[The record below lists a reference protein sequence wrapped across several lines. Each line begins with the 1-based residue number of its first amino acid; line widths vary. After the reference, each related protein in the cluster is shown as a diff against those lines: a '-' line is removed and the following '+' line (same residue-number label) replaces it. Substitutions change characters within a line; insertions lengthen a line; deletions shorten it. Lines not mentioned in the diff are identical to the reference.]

1 MDNDL
6 KNILLEIED
15 IIAKIGNY
23 NIGKA
28 RLSEQ
33 GRKELKELF
42 DTKIK
47 EAKLSVDF
55 KEVVAFFKIYAATY
69 SIICVFCFSGFKYTF
84 RT

>member
-28 RLSEQ
+28 QFSEQ
-33 GRKELKELF
+33 GGQELKELF
-42 DTKIK
+42 DKKIN
-47 EAKLSVDF
+47 EAKLITQNHDI
-55 KEVVAFFKIYAATY
+55 ALTD
-69 SIICVFCFSGFKYTF
+69 T
-84 RT
+84 